1 MCQMSES
8 LQSQLPDFLP
18 ARMVNEFVY
27 CPRLAY
33 LEWVQGE
40 WDDNLD
46 TIQGRFVHRRVDQE
60 PATDVPAPEEADPDR
75 PQAAC
80 STSPHRRRVSRYRST
95 MT

>member
-1 MCQMSES
+1 MAES
-8 LQSQLPDFLP
+8 PATLSPDLVP

-46 TIQGRFVHRRVDQE
+46 TIQGRFVHRRVDDE
-60 PATDVPAPEEADPDR
+60 PATDVPAPEEADR
-75 PQAAC
+75 NV
-80 STSPHRRRVSRYRST
+80 RRRRAR
-95 MT
+95 